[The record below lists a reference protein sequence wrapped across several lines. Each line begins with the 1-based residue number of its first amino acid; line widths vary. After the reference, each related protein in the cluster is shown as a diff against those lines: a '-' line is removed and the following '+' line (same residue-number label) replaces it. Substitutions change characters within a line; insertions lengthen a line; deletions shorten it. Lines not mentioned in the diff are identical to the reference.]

1 MERCLE
7 RASEAVIKLSAAL
20 DDYANVQE
28 CLKKLEAYYGSKEW
42 KKDFHNDELGLLP
55 SDLKRGVL
63 SEDAIWNLL
72 EDARALKDTM
82 RNL

>member
-28 CLKKLEAYYGSKEW
+28 CLKNSKRIMAVKNG
-42 KKDFHNDELGLLP
+42 KKTSTTTNWVFCP
-55 SDLKRGVL
+55 Q
-63 SEDAIWNLL
+63 
-72 EDARALKDTM
+72 T
-82 RNL
+82 